1 MIIWIW
7 RDLGLSLE
15 IYYFSG
21 TGNSLAVAR
30 DIALGTGGRLI
41 PITSVIALKTIC
53 PDADTVGIVFPIYYE
68 PFGGV
73 PLIVRR
79 FVAKLAGIESKY
91 VFSVVTY
98 GTGSLITH
106 RFLAKLLKSRGGCL
120 SARFSV
126 NMPENIASAKYN
138 NPTNNDRMF
147 ENWRQSVDL
156 VCGYVN
162 ARRHVCFETPNVL
175 IGRPY
180 PLIRFLFPVLMPLY
194 KPSILKR
201 LRQYSKDVSFE
212 AAIHG
217 MDHSFRLRDCCT
229 GCGTCAKACPV
240 GNISMDGGHPSWQH
254 QCEFCL
260 ACFQWCPN
268 KAIVS
273 DELRDTVRYR
283 HPDTKL
289 SDIIN

>member
-1 MIIWIW
+1 M
-7 RDLGLSLE
+7 SVE

-30 DIALGTGGRLI
+30 DIVVGTGGRLI
-41 PITSVIALKTIC
+41 PIPSVISLATVR

-79 FVAKLAGIESKY
+79 FVEKLAGIESKY

-98 GTGSLITH
+98 GTGSLVTH
-106 RFLAKLLKSRGGCL
+106 RFLAKLLEARGGCL

-138 NPTNNDRMF
+138 NFANNERMF
-147 ENWRQSVDL
+147 RNWRQSVDV
-156 VCGYVN
+156 VCGHIN
-162 ARRHVCFETPNVL
+162 ARRHVHFETSNVL
-175 IGRPY
+175 IGRLY
-180 PLIRFLFPVLMPLY
+180 PLIRLLFPVLMPLY

-201 LRQYSKDVSFE
+201 LRQYSHNTSYE
-212 AAIHG
+212 AVIRG
-217 MDHSFRLRDCCT
+217 MDYSFRLDSSCT
-229 GCGTCAKACPV
+229 GCGTCSKACPV
-240 GNISMDGGHPSWQH
+240 GNIRMDGGHPSWQH
-254 QCEFCL
+254 RCEFCL
-260 ACFQWCPN
+260 ACFQWCPY
-268 KAIVS
+268 KAIGS

-283 HPDTKL
+283 HPETKL
-289 SDIIN
+289 SDITGREVLRW